1 MICIH
6 AQAHFPGPAGEDFN
20 RNLYIKTLDFCTV
33 HAYPKSFGLSN
44 TSYANVNDFMLG
56 AP

>member
-1 MICIH
+1 MH
-6 AQAHFPGPAGEDFN
+6 AQACLHSAAGEDFN